1 MLEELSSLFES
12 DTIRPSYLPA
22 HIILAL
28 YIFNDHEDGL
38 GRYRLKNEL
47 TLGAG
52 TARTLITRLSEKS
65 NFIKV
70 KNDENKRKGHVLTKE
85 GENFLKKIKQRIP
98 LISKG
103 DITMLQDIIIDYEK
117 IASYFC
123 LVRNAA
129 REISTGIDQRD
140 AAIKIGG
147 LGATCLIYDGI
158 NITFPSYTS
167 QSNTKD
173 DLKVEKKVSNYFLSK
188 FKENNIK
195 LEKND
200 VILVGLAND
209 LKKARL
215 ATLNS
220 ALTLI

>member
-52 TARTLITRLSEKS
+52 TARTLITRLNEKS

-70 KNDENKRKGHVLTKE
+70 KNDENKRKGHILTKE
-85 GENFLKKIKQRIP
+85 GEAFLKKIKQRIP

-103 DITMLQDIIIDYEK
+103 DTTMLQGIIIDYAK
-117 IASYFC
+117 ITSYFC

-129 REISTGIDQRD
+129 RKISTGIDQRD

-147 LGATCLIYDGI
+147 LGATCLIYDGT

-173 DLKVEKKVSNYFLSK
+173 DLKVEKKVTNYFLSK